1 MVQIATGY
9 YVPDHLLSDTEESV
23 VGIEWHQEAIG
34 ALADMLRGVADQR
47 GTGWGVCEQVAL
59 VGLRHRDGSAYD
71 PRPDVMVLSAPLLS
85 GGLASVRLSDVGA
98 PLFIAEVASNSTKKN
113 DVGDKQEAYAAIG
126 VPEYIVFDPSGDLL
140 PTPLLAWRLEAGRY
154 RPWRPDVAD
163 WYHSVTLGVALRGTQ
178 PLLSMRD
185 SDGAPIEPSGVV
197 RRLARRLAH
206 DLAAAEQARAKEAQL
221 RADLEEQLRRLR
233 EQLG

>member
-1 MVQIATGY
+1 
-9 YVPDHLLSDTEESV
+9 
-23 VGIEWHQEAIG
+23 
-34 ALADMLRGVADQR
+34 
-47 GTGWGVCEQVAL
+47 
-59 VGLRHRDGSAYD
+59 
-71 PRPDVMVLSAPLLS
+71 
-85 GGLASVRLSDVGA
+85 
-98 PLFIAEVASNSTKKN
+98 
-113 DVGDKQEAYAAIG
+113 VGDKQEAYAAIG

-154 RPWRPDVAD
+154 LPWRPDAAG

-206 DLAAAEQARAKEAQL
+206 DLAAAEQARAAAEQARAKEAQL